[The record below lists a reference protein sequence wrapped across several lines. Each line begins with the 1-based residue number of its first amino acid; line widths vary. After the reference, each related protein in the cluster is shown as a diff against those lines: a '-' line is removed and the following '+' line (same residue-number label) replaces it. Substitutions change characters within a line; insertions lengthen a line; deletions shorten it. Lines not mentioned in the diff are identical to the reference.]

1 MPLKAKAAEV
11 GDALSLLFPHLPAR
25 CGDSS
30 EDSEK
35 TIELQMEGAWVPS
48 TWNKTCPPSL

>member
-48 TWNKTCPPSL
+48 TWNKTCLPSL